1 MRRVALLVAVCA
13 LCALTFES
21 PADQRGLRVSLVRDA
36 AAGAPVRH
44 GVDSLKAALRARN
57 IRFEEVAVLQAARGE
72 TIIIAGHPTGV
83 SGVAVPSAP
92 ESLVI
97 HWAEWKGKP
106 LLSLSGSDDRGLMY
120 GLLEVADRIGWAH
133 DPAKPLSEVRDIVE
147 SPSVADRG
155 VTIFTMQQAQFED
168 RLHDPHYWEKYF
180 DTLARDRFNKFQ
192 VLFAYEMDGY
202 MCPAYPY
209 FVDTPGFPDV
219 RVDGLSSAQQQRNAA
234 DLHRLIRMAHD
245 RGIGVTLGFWCHLY
259 QTSSSFRKANQEQ
272 AQIGK
277 VVGLSLTNLVP
288 YTHAALATMLRS
300 FPEVDTV
307 QFLMN
312 PESGLRTQDAK
323 SFLTSVYQG
332 MKEAAPKLQYEVRAK
347 GVSDELVE
355 QGRQMGLNIR
365 MNTKYWAEQVGLPYH
380 PTHIQELN
388 QFERRHGYADM
399 LKYPRDYQLHW
410 TLWTSGTT
418 RILLWGDP
426 DYVKRFAGTTHLGD
440 GEGFDVMEP
449 LATKMA
455 GHPQLMKPFD
465 LLTPRYRYYDY
476 EFERYWHFFQ
486 VFGRLTYNPNTPSE
500 EWDHEF
506 TERFGKDAA
515 PYVERGLHR
524 ASQIL
529 PYITAY
535 CLPPNHFPTTRGWP
549 ERQRQDDLP
558 AYANAEPSDIEQFE
572 SLRGA
577 ANDMVEGGESAKISP
592 SETSQWFAQAS
603 QDVLALVKEAE
614 QHAGSNPS
622 KEFLSTMVDLKILAN
637 LASYHAKRIPAGL
650 SLALYNQTHDLFAL
664 DDAIAKEKEAVSA
677 WQGIVDAAGDA
688 YNPDLMMGLPEF
700 DLSGSWK
707 DEMVKFKHG
716 LDALQLERSQY
727 TLAPSRIVARYD
739 LGVGVIL
746 PGYQRMS
753 FKTGSKFETNGSN
766 LITLDVPDGRYQVKV
781 RIKDDQ
787 KSHGPMWIE
796 LNGVQY
802 SDVFSVPMG
811 QEVERT
817 METSAVDG
825 KLKILFDHT
834 TSADWYASTLDVT
847 RVDPVIAHVPVRK
860 IVPGKDLEVRA
871 SVAGVAPISGVRV
884 YYGDSHHGFAAVE
897 MQHLQAQLYRL
908 VIPSSKVEDGISYF
922 VEASDTSGRLSRTQ
936 PVRVL
941 VCTGDQPPSLRQTPV
956 TSAQPGKPLNITAQ
970 VEDPS
975 GVKWVHL
982 LYRGLS
988 QHQDFQVL
996 PMLPAGSGNEYQA
1009 TIPGENIDPHF
1020 DLMYMFEVM
1029 DNDGNGKIYPDLSQ
1043 ETPYVVVKVLQQQA
1057 SGGVK
1062 P

>member
-1 MRRVALLVAVCA
+1 MKRVALVVAVCA
-13 LCALTFES
+13 LCALAFKS
-21 PADQRGLRVSLVRDA
+21 SANPRAIRVSLVRDPA
-36 AAGAPVRH
+36 AAAPVRH
-44 GVDSLKAALRARN
+44 GVESVKAALQARN
-57 IRFEEVAVLQAARGE
+57 IGYEEVANLQAAHGE
-72 TIIIAGHPTGV
+72 MIITAGLPTGAPA
-83 SGVAVPSAP
+83 VAVPSAP

-97 HWAEWKGKP
+97 HWSKWKGKP
-106 LLSLSGSDDRGLMY
+106 LLALSGSDDRGLMY
-120 GLLEVADRIGWAH
+120 GLLEVADRIGWAS
-133 DPAKPLSEVRDIVE
+133 DPAKPLSEVHDIVE
-147 SPSVADRG
+147 SPSVTDRG

-168 RLHDPHYWEKYF
+168 RLHDANYWAKYF

-219 RVDGLSSAQQQRNAA
+219 KVEGLSNAQQQRNAA

-259 QTSSSFRKANQEQ
+259 QTSTSFRKANQGQ
-272 AQIGK
+272 PPTGK

-323 SFLTSVYQG
+323 RFWTSVYQG
-332 MKEAAPKLQYEVRAK
+332 MKEAAPNLQYEVRAK
-347 GVSDELVE
+347 GVSDDLVE

-388 QFERRHGYADM
+388 QFERRHSYADM
-399 LKYPRDYQLHW
+399 LKYPRNYQLHW

-418 RILLWGDP
+418 RVLLWADP
-426 DYVKRFAGTTHLGD
+426 DYVKRFAGTIPLGG

-465 LLTPRYRYYDY
+465 LLAPQYRYYTY

-486 VFGRLTYNPNTPSE
+486 LFGRLTYNPNTPSE
-500 EWDHEF
+500 EWDQEF
-506 TERFGKDAA
+506 NQRFGKDAA
-515 PYVERGLHR
+515 PYVEQGLHR
-524 ASQIL
+524 ASQIM
-529 PYITAY
+529 PRITAY

-549 ERQRQDDLP
+549 ERQRQEDLP
-558 AYANAEPSDIEQFE
+558 AYAKAEPSDIEQFE
-572 SLRGA
+572 SLSDA
-577 ANDMVEGGESAKISP
+577 ASDIVDGRESARISP
-592 SETSQWFAQAS
+592 LQTSQWFAQAS

-614 QHAGSNPS
+614 QHAGPNPS

-650 SLALYNQTHDLFAL
+650 SWALYNQTHDLFAL
-664 DDAIAKEKEAVSA
+664 DDAIAQEKEAIAA
-677 WQGIVDAAGDA
+677 WQGIVDAAGDV
-688 YNPDLMMGLPEF
+688 YNSDLMMGLPQF

-707 DEMVKFKHG
+707 DEMVKFKLG
-716 LDALQLERSQY
+716 LAALELERSQY
-727 TLAPSRIVARYD
+727 TLAPSRLIGRYD
-739 LGVGVIL
+739 LGTGPLL
-746 PGYQRMS
+746 PGYQRLT

-766 LITLDVPDGRYQVKV
+766 LITLNVPDGRYQVKV
-781 RIKDDQ
+781 GIKDDQ

-796 LNGVQY
+796 LNGVEY
-802 SDVFSVPMG
+802 SDVFSVPAG
-811 QEVERT
+811 QEVDRT

-825 KLKILFDHT
+825 KLKVLFDHT
-834 TSADWYASTLDVT
+834 TSADWYASTLEVT
-847 RVDPVIAHVPVRK
+847 RVDPVIAQVPVRK
-860 IVPGKDLEVRA
+860 IVPGKDLELRA
-871 SVAGVAPISGVRV
+871 SVAGVDPISGVRV
-884 YYGDSHHGFAAVE
+884 YYGDAHHGFAAAE
-897 MQHLQAQLYRL
+897 MQHLQAQLYRAL
-908 VIPSSKVEDGISYF
+908 IPSSKLSDGMSYF
-922 VEASDTSGRLSRTQ
+922 LEATDTAGRLGRTK
-936 PVRVL
+936 PVHVL
-941 VCTGDQPPSLRQTPV
+941 VCADDQPPTLQQTPV
-956 TSAQPGKPLNITAQ
+956 ISTQPRKPLRISAQ

-1020 DLMYMFEVM
+1020 DLMYLFEVM
-1029 DNDGNGKIYPDLSQ
+1029 DNDGNGKIYPDLAR
-1043 ETPYVVVKVLQQQA
+1043 ETPYVVVKVLQ
-1057 SGGVK
+1057 
-1062 P
+1062 

>member
-1 MRRVALLVAVCA
+1 MKRVVLVVAACAFCA
-13 LCALTFES
+13 LAFKS
-21 PADQRGLRVSLVRDA
+21 SADRRAIRVSLVRDPA
-36 AAGAPVRH
+36 AAAPVRH
-44 GVDSLKAALRARN
+44 GVESVKAALQAKN
-57 IRFEEVAVLQAARGE
+57 IGYEEVADLQAAKGE
-72 TIIIAGHPTGV
+72 SIVVIGHAAGGPD
-83 SGVAVPSAP
+83 VAVPSAP

-97 HWAEWKGKP
+97 HWSEWKGKP
-106 LLSLSGSDDRGLMY
+106 LLALSGSDDRGLMY
-120 GLLEVADRIGWAH
+120 SLLEVADRIGWAR
-133 DPAKPLSEVRDIVE
+133 DPAKPLSEVHDIVE
-147 SPSVADRG
+147 SPSVTDRG

-168 RLHDPHYWEKYF
+168 RLHDAQYWAKYF
-180 DTLARDRFNKFQ
+180 DTLARNRFNKFQ

-219 RVDGLSSAQQQRNAA
+219 KVEGLSKDQQQRNAA

-259 QTSSSFRKANQEQ
+259 QTSTSFRKANQGQ
-272 AQIGK
+272 PPTGK
-277 VVGLSLTNLVP
+277 VVGLNLTNLIP

-300 FPEVDTV
+300 FSEVDTV

-323 SFLTSVYQG
+323 NFWTSVYEG
-332 MKEAAPKLQYEVRAK
+332 MKEAAPNLQYEVRAK
-347 GVSDELVE
+347 GVSDDLVE

-388 QFERRHGYADM
+388 QFERRHSYADM

-418 RILLWGDP
+418 RVLLWADP

-465 LLTPRYRYYDY
+465 LLAPQYRYYTY

-486 VFGRLTYNPNTPSE
+486 LFGRLTYNPNTPSE
-500 EWDHEF
+500 EWDQEF
-506 TERFGKDAA
+506 NQRFGKDAG
-515 PYVERGLHR
+515 PYVEQGLHR
-524 ASQIL
+524 ASQIM
-529 PYITAY
+529 PHITAY

-549 ERQRQDDLP
+549 ERQRQEDLP
-558 AYANAEPSDIEQFE
+558 AYAKAQPSDIEQFE
-572 SLRGA
+572 SLSDA
-577 ANDMVEGGESAKISP
+577 ATDIVEGRESARVSP
-592 SETSQWFAQAS
+592 LKTSQWFAQAS

-614 QHAGSNPS
+614 QHAGPNPS

-664 DDAIAKEKEAVSA
+664 DDAIAREKEAIAA
-677 WQGIVDAAGDA
+677 WQGIVDAAGDV
-688 YNPDLMMGLPEF
+688 YNADLMMGLPEF

-716 LDALQLERSQY
+716 LAALELERSQY
-727 TLAPSRIVARYD
+727 TLEPSRLIGRYD
-739 LGVGVIL
+739 LGPGTLL
-746 PGYQRMS
+746 PGYQRLT

-766 LITLDVPDGRYQVKV
+766 LITLAVPDGRYRVKV
-781 RIKDDQ
+781 GIKDDQ

-796 LNGVQY
+796 LNGVEY
-802 SDVFSVPMG
+802 SDVFSVPAG

-825 KLKILFDHT
+825 KLKVLFDHT
-834 TSADWYASTLDVT
+834 TSADWYASTLEVT
-847 RVDPVIAHVPVRK
+847 RVDPVIAHVPVRR

-871 SVAGVAPISGVRV
+871 SIAGLDPISGARV
-884 YYGDSHHGFAAVE
+884 YYGDGHHGFAVAE
-897 MQHLQAQLYRL
+897 MEHVQAQLYR
-908 VIPSSKVEDGISYF
+908 VMIPASKVSDGMSYF
-922 VEASDTSGRLSRTQ
+922 LEAADTSGRQGRTQ
-936 PVRVL
+936 PFQVL
-941 VCTGDQPPSLRQTPV
+941 VCADDQPPSLQQTPV
-956 TSAQPGKPLNITAQ
+956 ASAQPGKPLSISAK

-996 PMLPAGSGNEYQA
+996 PMLPTGSGNEYQA
-1009 TIPGENIDPHF
+1009 TIPGDNVDPHF

-1043 ETPYVVVKVLQQQA
+1043 ETPYVVVKVLQQQ
-1057 SGGVK
+1057 
-1062 P
+1062 